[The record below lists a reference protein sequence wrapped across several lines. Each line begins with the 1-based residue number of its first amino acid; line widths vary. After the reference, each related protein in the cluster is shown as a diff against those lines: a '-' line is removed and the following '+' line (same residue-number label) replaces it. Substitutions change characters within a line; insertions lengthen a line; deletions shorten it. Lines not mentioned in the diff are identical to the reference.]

1 MRKKTTDAIQLDTKQ
16 NNEETDIGEEIDIYT
31 YIYMR

>member
-16 NNEETDIGEEIDIYT
+16 NNEETDIGEEMDIY
-31 YIYMR
+31 I